1 MRFFNTAGPIKQ
13 DIHYCV
19 PPLERWNL
27 AEILD
32 LIDQQKY
39 FILHAPRQTGKTSSL
54 LALRDHLNAEGRYR
68 ALYVNVECGQSARE
82 DVAAALRA
90 ICGTLASRART
101 DLGDGYLYEQFT
113 GILDQVGPHGA
124 LTELLSAWTLHEKK
138 PVVLFIDEI
147 DALIGDTLIS
157 VLRQIRGG
165 YDKRPQSFPQSIV
178 LCGVRDIKDYRIHAT
193 SSKEVITG
201 GSAFNIKAVSLRLG
215 DFVRPDVE
223 ALLAQHTSE
232 TGQVFE
238 PEAIEAIWT
247 LTNGQPWLVNALAYE
262 ACFEIRESR
271 DRKRPITAD
280 TVHDAKERLILS
292 RATHLDQLTDKL
304 QEERVKRVI
313 QALLAGEE
321 DADAL
326 PPDDIQYVRD
336 LGLIAMN
343 RPIRIAN
350 PIYREVIPRDLT
362 WSTQEM
368 MVQENWYILPDGS
381 LDLPKLLAAFQQFFR
396 ENSEAWIGRFDY
408 REAGPQ
414 LLLQAFLQRVING
427 GGRIEREYGLGMRR
441 TDLFVLWKCPDG
453 TVQRGVIEMKLLRK
467 SRAVTVAEGLAQ
479 TAAYADRCDASEA
492 HLIVVDRTTA
502 KPWSKKISRVN
513 KKYDARVITVWGM

>member
-1 MRFFNTAGPIKQ
+1 MRFFNTAGPVNPA
-13 DIHYCV
+13 DHYCI
-19 PPLERWNL
+19 PPLERWDL
-27 AEILD
+27 QEILD
-32 LIDQQKY
+32 LIDQKKY

-54 LALRDHLNAEGRYR
+54 LALRDRLNSEDKYR
-68 ALYVNVECGQSARE
+68 ALYINVEAAQAGRE
-82 DVAAALRA
+82 DTSITIAAILEELGQRA
-90 ICGTLASRART
+90 KT
-101 DLGDGYLYEQFT
+101 DLGTTVPQKVVMDCLQA
-113 GILDQVGPHGA
+113 GPLGA
-124 LTELLSAWTLHEKK
+124 FSRQLTLWCESEKK

-147 DALIGDTLIS
+147 DSLIGDTLIS

-165 YDKRPQSFPQSIV
+165 YDKRPRAFPQSIV
-178 LCGVRDIKDYRIHAT
+178 LCGVRDIKDYRIHA
-193 SSKEVITG
+193 SSTKEVITG
-201 GSAFNIKAVSLRLG
+201 GSAFNIKAESLRLG
-215 DFVRPDVE
+215 DFARADVTL
-223 ALLAQHTSE
+223 LLAQHTTE
-232 TGQVFE
+232 TGQQIT
-238 PEAIEAIWT
+238 PEAIDAVWS